1 MKSTKNGGELSS
13 SGKENNSFSRSG
25 IRRITIATNPV
36 LIVMNEKMTGLR
48 LQQT

>member
-13 SGKENNSFSRSG
+13 SGKENNSRSG
-25 IRRITIATNPV
+25 IRRVTIATNPV